1 MVDCL
6 FRVASAA
13 SRSNLP
19 PASSYLCRKN
29 RHLEL
34 FDLSP
39 GQRRERT
46 GGPVREELED
56 RARRLLEARLVPPS
70 AAGREGGGE
79 RRRVWMEERAR
90 VGVALVQ
97 VAEAVVYAGRVALA
111 VADAERAIGRGGE
124 AYTEAVSR
132 GQKLTELTAPEAQSL
147 GPTPS
152 GHTLPGRM
160 RARQG
165 SLREPVRK
173 HVRGRIILGVVLVP
187 ERVAGIRPHVPR
199 QEAVRGL
206 GTIGWRCG
214 RRGLAF
220 ALLFAHFHLFA
231 FRRAKSPVV
240 KTFRPRLHEFPQ
252 SYSGGYLFASN
263 FIRYTYDW
271 LLSISEE
278 VQLVSKCGYSWPI
291 IVYFLSRIGEYGH
304 IILIVL
310 FSTAPVGNCKTI
322 AALTGVC
329 STVGVASTSYL
340 FFLRV
345 RAVYSQ
351 SKNITALFGALWFAT
366 TVLSIATNALEAL
379 GAERIPFTAYCTE
392 TSVKFDSLPS
402 ISTFV
407 HDTIV
412 FLAISYRLAADS
424 MAADDWRSRLL
435 SITTGKGLLSF
446 SRSLMRHGQLYYLAV
461 VMSFFANLAVI
472 TSPSIHYPVEHYML
486 AGTYLSF
493 TNIMACRAFR
503 GIALRQ
509 LEDDTPHAGLT
520 STKINAAFQLEPLP
534 SAH

>member
-1 MVDCL
+1 MCARSLDVLEYIDLIEIQRVVERLGRWKCEGCLEGAGHEGWRGAGLQRWQGNASTTWLTYGWELLTHFDPLLTCLFKCL

-206 GTIGWRCG
+206 GTIG
-214 RRGLAF
+214 
-220 ALLFAHFHLFA
+220 
-231 FRRAKSPVV
+231 RAKSPVV

-252 SYSGGYLFASN
+252 SYSGG
-263 FIRYTYDW
+263 
-271 LLSISEE
+271 
-278 VQLVSKCGYSWPI
+278 
-291 IVYFLSRIGEYGH
+291 
-304 IILIVL
+304 
-310 FSTAPVGNCKTI
+310 VGAKPGT
-322 AALTGVC
+322 
-329 STVGVASTSYL
+329 
-340 FFLRV
+340 
-345 RAVYSQ
+345 
-351 SKNITALFGALWFAT
+351 
-366 TVLSIATNALEAL
+366 EAD
-379 GAERIPFTAYCTE
+379 EP
-392 TSVKFDSLPS
+392 K
-402 ISTFV
+402 
-407 HDTIV
+407 
-412 FLAISYRLAADS
+412 
-424 MAADDWRSRLL
+424 
-435 SITTGKGLLSF
+435 
-446 SRSLMRHGQLYYLAV
+446 
-461 VMSFFANLAVI
+461 
-472 TSPSIHYPVEHYML
+472 
-486 AGTYLSF
+486 
-493 TNIMACRAFR
+493 
-503 GIALRQ
+503 
-509 LEDDTPHAGLT
+509 DDTN
-520 STKINAAFQLEPLP
+520 TKL
-534 SAH
+534 